1 MSCYYEHIMD
11 SIPVP
16 TVPAP
21 VATAICPQCHQ
32 PVLPTY
38 YFCPNC
44 GKKLTEVPLSTS
56 VMSQFLLY
64 GFSIVLPIICYL
76 AIGYWQGIKYMQ
88 SADPKAKQIGI
99 IALVLLL
106 ISSAITFW
114 IGMVW
119 IQNQVQSAISS
130 VGNIGGGSGL

>member
-1 MSCYYEHIMD
+1 MEE
-11 SIPVP
+11 

-21 VATAICPQCHQ
+21 STPIPPISAICPQCHQ
-32 PVLPTY
+32 VVLAAY

-44 GKKLTEVPLSTS
+44 GKKLIEAPLSTS
-56 VMSQFLLY
+56 ATSQLLLY
-64 GFSIVLPIICYL
+64 GFSIVLPVICYL

-88 SADPKAKQIGI
+88 SADPKAKQIGV

-119 IQNQVQSAISS
+119 IENQVQSAINS
-130 VGNIGGGSGL
+130 VGNISGF